1 MVCIL
6 YGYLFLDSLLLI
18 LHFFLSVPSVLCTY
32 AYRNVKNVKN
42 FQGMFNQCNFNQDI
56 SQWDVSGAVD
66 MSGMFRAAE
75 YFNQPIGRWD
85 LSGVKNVRFLFEGAT
100 SFDQNLTEWKLP
112 YKNEKMF
119 EGADAM
125 EEVNKPVMTKK
136 PFSRKKILAAVML
149 FFIIIFCF
157 FQYSNR
163 DTDNSI
169 GNTCEPNPCENNGKC
184 SLQGSDAVCDCK
196 GIRFTGLACE
206 NAKD

>member
-1 MVCIL
+1 
-6 YGYLFLDSLLLI
+6 
-18 LHFFLSVPSVLCTY
+18 
-32 AYRNVKNVKN
+32 
-42 FQGMFNQCNFNQDI
+42 MFNQCNFNQDI

-149 FFIIIFCF
+149 FFIIIFCCF
-157 FQYSNR
+157 
-163 DTDNSI
+163 I
-169 GNTCEPNPCENNGKC
+169 MWPM
-184 SLQGSDAVCDCK
+184 
-196 GIRFTGLACE
+196 GLMLFPR
-206 NAKD
+206 